1 MIEFLINSNM
11 IKITILVSVLFL
23 TGCSSLQKK
32 KQSLPPSVSTDYLIV
47 SLKDTKTELQEAG
60 EANTKVAA
68 NIDKALSLAQ
78 RLDVLLEQIE
88 KEQSNTSNKNIVK

>member
-1 MIEFLINSNM
+1 M
-11 IKITILVSVLFL
+11 IKITILLLVLFL

-32 KQSLPPSVSTDYLIV
+32 KQTLPPSVSTEQLID
-47 SLKDTKTELQEAG
+47 SLKETKTELQQAG
-60 EANTKVAA
+60 DANTKVAV

-88 KEQSNTSNKNIVK
+88 KEQSNISEKNVINPIK

>member
-1 MIEFLINSNM
+1 M
-11 IKITILVSVLFL
+11 IKITILLLVLFL

-32 KQSLPPSVSTDYLIV
+32 KQTLPPSVSTEQLID
-47 SLKDTKTELQEAG
+47 SLKETKTELQQAG
-60 EANTKVAA
+60 DANTKVAV

-88 KEQSNTSNKNIVK
+88 KEQNNISEKNVINPIK

>member
-1 MIEFLINSNM
+1 MRFLLPLIFLLFVGCANIE
-11 IKITILVSVLFL
+11 
-23 TGCSSLQKK
+23 KK
-32 KQSLPPSVSTDYLIV
+32 KTLPPSVSTDQLIV
-47 SLKDTKTELQEAG
+47 SLKDTKTELQQAG

-78 RLDVLLEQIE
+78 RLDILLEQIE